1 MRLTIK
7 FLALLVLAL
16 AFCPVGPNAFGSSS
30 PPETAQGNWQ
40 GEESP
45 EKDYKTDGRP
55 AQSERIITVVLDP
68 GHGGSQKGAVG
79 VEGFV
84 EKDFTLK
91 MAQAL
96 LARLSQNSR
105 LKVLLTRQGDEDV
118 SLEKR
123 VEMANSQNADLFV
136 SIHANSISR
145 PNIGGVETFFHA
157 LDASGEE
164 ARRVAGYEN
173 SSGSGTADSG
183 DLLQFIL
190 ADIQQTERLNSSAQL
205 ASLLHRR
212 LVKALPWE
220 DRGIM
225 QADFIVLR
233 NTRMPSVL
241 LELGF
246 VTNRRDVKLL
256 RQDESLEKLAL
267 AIAEGLEEFCQL
279 LRRKQGLAEK
289 GQP

>member
-1 MRLTIK
+1 MTRPGQII
-7 FLALLVLAL
+7 LLLQVLLWLSPTA
-16 AFCPVGPNAFGSSS
+16 AARSDPPASGAAQPPAASGAGVPKGGPV
-30 PPETAQGNWQ
+30 E
-40 GEESP
+40 
-45 EKDYKTDGRP
+45 RP
-55 AQSERIITVVLDP
+55 APAQRKIKVVLDP

-79 VEGFV
+79 VGGFT

-91 MAQAL
+91 MARAL
-96 LARLSQNSR
+96 ALRLSADHKLQIIF
-105 LKVLLTRQGDEDV
+105 TREGDEDV

-123 VEMANSQNADLFV
+123 VTLANEAGADIFI

-145 PNIGGVETFFHA
+145 PNIGGVETFFHS
-157 LDASGEE
+157 LEASGEE

-173 SSGSGTADSG
+173 SSGSGAADSG
-183 DLLQFIL
+183 ELLQFIL

-256 RQDESLEKLAL
+256 RQNESLEKLAL
-267 AIAEGLEEFCQL
+267 AIADGLEEFCQL
-279 LRRKQGLAEK
+279 LRRKQGLGEK